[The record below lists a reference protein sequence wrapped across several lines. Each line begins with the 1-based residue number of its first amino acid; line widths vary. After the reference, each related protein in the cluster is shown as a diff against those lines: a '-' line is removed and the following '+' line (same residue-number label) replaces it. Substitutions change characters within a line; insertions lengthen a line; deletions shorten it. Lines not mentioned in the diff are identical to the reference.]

1 LRAPPGADDARH
13 PCHVLLRPERLT
25 GRAAGC
31 LSRVLRRAAF
41 HEGRR
46 QDADDEARDSLEP
59 LPGQRIGARQKS
71 SGHGRP
77 RQPDEGRFR
86 SGRRVLQHRVRLRS
100 DDSAGRSGAVAVT
113 YARGFRAG
121 TAACGIK
128 AFTTGASSIPSGQK
142 DDLCVIH
149 SAFPCD
155 TGGVFTTNKVKSAS
169 VVIDQLHLQR
179 NRVQALTINS
189 GNANACTG
197 AQGFRDALLMA
208 KLSADR
214 LDLDPDQV
222 LVSSTGV
229 IGRYLPMDAIK
240 SGITEACSQL
250 SPDAGAAAARA
261 IMTTDTQPKT
271 AQTEL
276 EIAGTTVRIGGMSK
290 GSGMIHPNMAT
301 LLAYVTT
308 DAAVEPGLI
317 ARLVR
322 SVADRSFNQVTIDGD
337 SSTNDSFLI
346 LANGAAGNEPVRA
359 GSAEAEQLRAGLVQV
374 ARELS
379 RAIARDGEGATK
391 LITVKVLTAAS
402 DKDART
408 AARAV
413 ASSSLVKT
421 AVHGGDPNWGRIVC
435 ALGYSGAELAL
446 DTLHL
451 TVGGLVVFERGA
463 GVDVDLSGVRRA
475 FEQPEIEIV
484 ARLGLGDGTAEA
496 WGCDL

>member
-1 LRAPPGADDARH
+1 M
-13 PCHVLLRPERLT
+13 
-25 GRAAGC
+25 
-31 LSRVLRRAAF
+31 
-41 HEGRR
+41 
-46 QDADDEARDSLEP
+46 
-59 LPGQRIGARQKS
+59 
-71 SGHGRP
+71 
-77 RQPDEGRFR
+77 
-86 SGRRVLQHRVRLRS
+86 
-100 DDSAGRSGAVAVT
+100 AVT
-113 YARGFRAG
+113 FARGFRAG

-128 AFTTGASSIPSGQK
+128 AFTAGASAIPREQK

-149 SAFPCD
+149 SAYPCD

-179 NRVQALTINS
+179 NRVQAVTINS

-240 SGITEACSQL
+240 PGIAQACGQL
-250 SPDAGAAAARA
+250 SADTGEAAARA
-261 IMTTDTQPKT
+261 IMTTDTVPKT
-271 AQTEL
+271 AQVEVDL
-276 EIAGTTVRIGGMSK
+276 GAVTVRVGGMCK

-301 LLAYVTT
+301 MLAYITT
-308 DAAVEPGLI
+308 DAAVESGLM
-317 ARLVR
+317 AKLVK

-346 LANGAAGNEPVRA
+346 FANGAAGNEPVRA
-359 GSAEAEQLRAGLVQV
+359 DSVQAEQLEAGLVHV
-374 ARELS
+374 AQELA

-391 LITVKVLTAAS
+391 LITVRVLDAAT
-402 DKDART
+402 DHDARE
-408 AARAV
+408 AARTV

-421 AVHGGDPNWGRIVC
+421 AVHGGDPNWGRVVC
-435 ALGYSGAELAL
+435 ALGYSGADLAL
-446 DTLHL
+446 DRLHL

-463 GVDVDLSGVRRA
+463 GVDVDLAAVRRA

-484 ARLGLGDGTAEA
+484 AKLGLGEGRAEA
-496 WGCDL
+496 WGCDLSEEYVRINADYTT

>member
-1 LRAPPGADDARH
+1 M
-13 PCHVLLRPERLT
+13 
-25 GRAAGC
+25 
-31 LSRVLRRAAF
+31 
-41 HEGRR
+41 
-46 QDADDEARDSLEP
+46 
-59 LPGQRIGARQKS
+59 
-71 SGHGRP
+71 
-77 RQPDEGRFR
+77 
-86 SGRRVLQHRVRLRS
+86 
-100 DDSAGRSGAVAVT
+100 AVT

-128 AFTTGASSIPSGQK
+128 AFTAGASAIPRGQR
-142 DDLCVIH
+142 DDLCVVY
-149 SAFPCD
+149 SAYPCD
-155 TGGVFTTNKVKSAS
+155 AGGVFTTNKVKSAS

-240 SGITEACSQL
+240 PGIAEACASL
-250 SPDAGAAAARA
+250 SAEGGEAAARA
-261 IMTTDTQPKT
+261 IMTTDTVPKT
-271 AQTEL
+271 ARL
-276 EIAGTTVRIGGMSK
+276 DINVGGKAVRVGGMCK

-301 LLAYVTT
+301 MLAYVTT
-308 DAAVEPGLI
+308 DAAVEPGFL
-317 ARLVR
+317 AAVTK

-359 GSAEAEQLRAGLVQV
+359 GTAEAEHLVEALIEV

-379 RAIARDGEGATK
+379 RSIARDGEGATR
-391 LITVKVLTAAS
+391 LITVRVEDATS
-402 DKDART
+402 DAEART
-408 AARAV
+408 AARTV

-446 DTLHL
+446 DRLQL
-451 TVGGLVVFERGA
+451 SVGGLVVFERGA
-463 GVDVDLSGVRRA
+463 GVDVDLAAVRRA

-484 ARLGLGDGTAEA
+484 ATLGLGEGKAEA
-496 WGCDL
+496 WGCDLSEEYVQINADYTT

>member
-1 LRAPPGADDARH
+1 
-13 PCHVLLRPERLT
+13 
-25 GRAAGC
+25 
-31 LSRVLRRAAF
+31 
-41 HEGRR
+41 
-46 QDADDEARDSLEP
+46 
-59 LPGQRIGARQKS
+59 
-71 SGHGRP
+71 
-77 RQPDEGRFR
+77 
-86 SGRRVLQHRVRLRS
+86 
-100 DDSAGRSGAVAVT
+100 VAVT
-113 YARGFRAG
+113 FARGFRAG

-128 AFTTGASSIPSGQK
+128 AFTAGASAIPGGQR

-149 SAFPCD
+149 SAYPCD

-240 SGITEACSQL
+240 SGIGEACGKL
-250 SPDAGAAAARA
+250 SPDSGEAAARA
-261 IMTTDTQPKT
+261 IMTTDTVPKT
-271 AQTEL
+271 AQAEL
-276 EIAGTTVRIGGMSK
+276 MVGGVSVRVGGMCK

-301 LLAYVTT
+301 MLAYVTT
-308 DAAVEPGLI
+308 DAAVEPGLVGM
-317 ARLVR
+317 LVR
-322 SVADRSFNQVTIDGD
+322 SIADRSFNQVTVDGD

-346 LANGAAGNEPVRA
+346 LANGAAGNEPIRS
-359 GSAEAEQLRAGLVQV
+359 GSSEAEELRAAIEAVS
-374 ARELS
+374 RELARS
-379 RAIARDGEGATK
+379 IARDGEGATK
-391 LITVKVLTAAS
+391 LVTVRVLDAVS
-402 DKDART
+402 DDDART
-408 AARAV
+408 AARTV

-446 DTLHL
+446 DRLHL
-451 TVGGLVVFERGA
+451 TIGGLVVFERGA
-463 GVDVDLSGVRRA
+463 GVDVDLAAVRNA

-484 ARLGLGDGTAEA
+484 ATLGLGDGNAEA
-496 WGCDL
+496 WGCDLSEEYVRINADYTT

>member
-1 LRAPPGADDARH
+1 
-13 PCHVLLRPERLT
+13 
-25 GRAAGC
+25 
-31 LSRVLRRAAF
+31 
-41 HEGRR
+41 
-46 QDADDEARDSLEP
+46 
-59 LPGQRIGARQKS
+59 
-71 SGHGRP
+71 
-77 RQPDEGRFR
+77 
-86 SGRRVLQHRVRLRS
+86 
-100 DDSAGRSGAVAVT
+100 VAVT
-113 YARGFRAG
+113 FARGFRAG

-128 AFTTGASSIPSGQK
+128 AFTAGASAIPRDQR

-149 SAFPCD
+149 SAYPCD

-240 SGITEACSQL
+240 SGIGEACGKL
-250 SPDAGAAAARA
+250 SPDSGEAAARA
-261 IMTTDTQPKT
+261 IMTTDTVPKT
-271 AQTEL
+271 AQAEL
-276 EIAGTTVRIGGMSK
+276 IVGGVSVRVGGMCK

-301 LLAYVTT
+301 MLAYVTT
-308 DAAVEPGLI
+308 DAAVEPGLLGM
-317 ARLVR
+317 LVR
-322 SVADRSFNQVTIDGD
+322 SIADRSFNQVTVDGD

-346 LANGAAGNEPVRA
+346 LANGAAGNEPIRS
-359 GSAEAEQLRAGLVQV
+359 GSSEADELREAIEAVS
-374 ARELS
+374 RELARS
-379 RAIARDGEGATK
+379 IARDGEGATK
-391 LITVKVLTAAS
+391 LVTVRVLDAAS
-402 DKDART
+402 DDDART
-408 AARAV
+408 AARTV

-446 DTLHL
+446 DRLHL
-451 TVGGLVVFERGA
+451 TIGGLVVFERGA
-463 GVDVDLSGVRRA
+463 GVDVDLAAVRKA

-484 ARLGLGDGTAEA
+484 ATLGLGDGNAEA
-496 WGCDL
+496 WGCDLSEEYVRINADYTT